1 MKEDKDRLFQ
11 FPFYPADFLVSTML
25 MSPAEVGAYMR
36 LLCHSWIEDGI
47 PYKSKS
53 YLARLAGIS
62 PSKLDQILSKFYVD
76 DENRVRHV
84 RLETE
89 RKKVVELREKRVKA
103 GRIGGNANKQRLTI
117 ALAKEKQVQSTA
129 KPNKTK
135 QNKTEQ
141 SPPISPRDFETKTLS
156 TADRIG
162 MEKARELIAEEI
174 KTILNKAGRNA
185 MQEVISWG
193 SPDDPER
200 LKDLRAREREIK
212 SQLMGLTPRKRENPI
227 NQGMQE
233 LASELADEMRL

>member
-1 MKEDKDRLFQ
+1 MKEDKDRLFM
-11 FPFYPADFLVSTML
+11 FPFFPEAFLVSTML

-47 PYKSKS
+47 PYKNKTD
-53 YLARLAGIS
+53 LARLAGVS
-62 PSKLDQILSKFYVD
+62 PKKLEKIMQKFFIDDQ
-76 DENRVRHV
+76 NMVRNY
-84 RLETE
+84 RLEE
-89 RKKVVELREKRVKA
+89 VRKTVIEKREKRVKA
-103 GRIGGNANKQRLTI
+103 GRLGGQANKQRYSN
-117 ALAKEKQVQSTA
+117 ALANGEANGKQKSSNAEANKVNQS
-129 KPNKTK
+129 KVN
-135 QNKTEQ
+135 N
-141 SPPISPRDFETKTLS
+141 PPTPLVKNLS

-162 MEKARELIAEEI
+162 MEKSLVLIADEI

-200 LKDLRAREREIK
+200 LKGLRAREREIK
-212 SQLMGLTPRKRENPI
+212 SQLMGFSPRKRENPI

>member
-1 MKEDKDRLFQ
+1 
-11 FPFYPADFLVSTML
+11 
-25 MSPAEVGAYMR
+25 MR

-47 PYKSKS
+47 PYKSKT

-62 PSKLDQILSKFYVD
+62 TSKLDQILSKFYVD

-89 RKKVVELREKRVKA
+89 RKRVVELREKRVKA
-103 GRIGGNANKQRLTI
+103 GRIGGNANKHRLTI
-117 ALAKEKQVQSTA
+117 ALAKEKQNQSTA
-129 KPNKTK
+129 EPNKAKQSKTK
-135 QNKTEQ
+135 Q
-141 SPPISPRDFETKTLS
+141 SPPISPRDFESKALS

-162 MEKARELIAEEI
+162 MEKSLVLISDEI

-193 SPDDPER
+193 KPDDPET
-200 LKDLRAREREIK
+200 LRSLRSREREIK
-212 SQLMGLTPRKRENPI
+212 QQLMGFSPRQREEPVSE
-227 NQGMQE
+227 GMAE